1 MPDTLPAAPTPIVVV
16 AHLNARLQPVQRG
29 SVFED
34 PLDAMLHEMG
44 IGEGVG
50 GSTALAPD
58 PVGISACDVEIA
70 VKDVSQTVLKQVM
83 RALDQLG
90 APKGSELRLPGA
102 AAPIPSDPLCAR
114 CRIEQIA

>member
-34 PLDAMLHEMG
+34 PLDVMVHEMG
-44 IGEGVG
+44 IGEVVG
-50 GSTALAPD
+50 GGTALAPD
-58 PVGISACDVEIA
+58 PVGISACDIEIA

-83 RALDQLG
+83 QALDQLG
-90 APKGSELRLPGA
+90 APKGAELRLAGT
-102 AAPIPSDPLCAR
+102 AAPIPVRSPLR
-114 CRIEQIA
+114 PVPH